1 MTDTQTGSSSEAT
14 WGQVLRSWWLLSWRG
29 LAGLLLIGVIVGGAI
44 RAVFGNLGASQELQG
59 LVGMI
64 FGLLIF
70 LLWGHVVVRMA
81 LNKRYRDFDLK
92 LTVR

>member
-1 MTDTQTGSSSEAT
+1 M
-14 WGQVLRSWWLLSWRG
+14 VLSPT
-29 LAGLLLIGVIVGGAI
+29 IIVVVGFRTI